1 MTRSIP
7 RACRPALPRR
17 GKPRRAPH
25 PRRARGTL
33 TWMPYLGS
41 AQGPASGG
49 NCAHSRDKAPMARR
63 VHLVRL
69 VQLAVAASAGF
80 AAIGCVIPPP
90 LQTDEPDA
98 GANHPPVFRSIKDA
112 AGEELTRPGP
122 HAFVVGTGEL
132 RITAADSDLGDTLY
146 LRLYVDYGLPVQTP
160 ALASCDVAPGATPE
174 LERTKT
180 CSLLG
185 VCTDVLADGVP
196 HVFEIDL
203 MDRPPTSTAARMYRD
218 VTAPGEIATLWWN
231 ITCSRAPS

>member
-1 MTRSIP
+1 MSVP
-7 RACRPALPRR
+7 
-17 GKPRRAPH
+17 
-25 PRRARGTL
+25 TL

-41 AQGPASGG
+41 APGPCSGG
-49 NCAHSRDKAPMARR
+49 NSASVLDKGPVARR
-63 VHLVRL
+63 VHLSRV
-69 VQLAVAASAGF
+69 VQLAIAASAGF
-80 AAIGCVIPPP
+80 AASAGCVIPPP
-90 LQTDEPDA
+90 LQTDGPDA

-112 AGEELTRPGP
+112 TGEELTRPGP

-132 RITAADSDLGDTLY
+132 RITAADSDLSDTLY
-146 LRLYVDYGLPVQTP
+146 LRLFVDYGVPVQTP
-160 ALASCDVAPGATPE
+160 ALASCDVAPGVTPE

-185 VCTDVLADGVP
+185 VCTDVLADGLP

-203 MDRPPTSTAARMYRD
+203 MDRPPTSTATRMYRD